1 MFSNLTNGSTVYV
14 LQTNNGLKYDVCTV
28 EALKPSFSYNFNN
41 GAIVDIAVTID
52 GQRKEFSG
60 IQANSSVSTSNNY
73 IITDSREA
81 MVNQIQNRYQ
91 SDIDVIEKYDYYKTD
106 AEQCKDLL
114 GKLNPQFAKEQ
125 AMDTALT
132 GLSQRVDEIQGEFGD
147 LKMDMKRIL
156 KLLTD
161 KNTQL

>member
-28 EALKPSFSYNFNN
+28 ESLKPSFSYNFNN

-52 GQRKEFSG
+52 GQRREFSG
-60 IQANSSVSTSNNY
+60 IQANSNVSTSNNY
-73 IITDSREA
+73 IITDSKEA
-81 MVNQIQNRYQ
+81 MINQIQNRYQ
-91 SDIDVIEKYDYYKTD
+91 HDIDVIDKHEYYVDD
-106 AEQCKDLL
+106 AEQCKELL

-125 AMDTALT
+125 AMDDALT
-132 GLSQRVDEIQGEFGD
+132 GLSQRVDEMQCEFGD
-147 LKMDMKRIL
+147 LKVDMKKIL

-161 KNTQL
+161 KNNQL